1 MAKKQKNKINW
12 PALSTV
18 QFNIVPDSTF
28 NIGSGIT
35 TITPNQV
42 SQLWG
47 MPADSYEAN
56 RIPYPEKTVVNPHMG
71 QNTIIYN
78 PNTNNRDAVSL
89 DALHVMHDSPIY
101 QELYKQYVESLPQ
114 GFEPLMEAAND
125 EFGNEG
131 VTIIEKY
138 QKGLPLS
145 QEEQEVIEPIYDAL
159 LRRQFA
165 PDYMKN
171 VPHGY
176 QDKAILP
183 IIPSINMSGDEA
195 IRRYME
201 SYPLKEV
208 TITPENKHGD
218 GGPLHPDWNELSMK
232 DRAAYIRMGVANGYK
247 NIEDI
252 INVYNEFRK
261 GGAKQN
267 PRESYIYEELP
278 TLLKDAGLNV
288 RVTSGYRPVGAV
300 GTAGAR
306 SWHPRHG
313 AVDIVPQGDTT
324 FEDIENVL
332 HNHPVVRQYM
342 LSHNLGLLDESGR
355 TPESKETMRRT
366 GATGA
371 HFHIGKDSKP
381 AAAYRQRVGALQS
394 TDDNKVVYFTN
405 PFLPLEQPIESN
417 NVVIDNTPIVPLPV
431 NEAAILSA
439 NPYEEEITY
448 EKTLPEVVVRP
459 EPKIV
464 NPQAVYED
472 MQALAPALTPIEPPT
487 IPSITE
493 KVTALSNARNTFLQ
507 NELENSIMRSQLID
521 DDFSREKLRRDIEDL
536 KFYRNM
542 SAYGGKVNKFE
553 IGGPTDP
560 PVHPVLPSNAT
571 MEQAQAYD
579 KAMEEY
585 RRAYQAWKANG
596 GNQKPYTKTYVD
608 SQGRTQTFHRS
619 PKETDE
625 QYEARYNQRMSSTQ
639 ARAATNQARYQRRQ
653 AANAEGAARFNR
665 AANLVTDA
673 MQQSVDSGQ
682 QLVQDLHDAAEIQ
695 RQQKVQ
701 NFHDTAD
708 ELALGAKAALT
719 GTGIMGGFGTIGSQ
733 LGTGLLGGEG
743 VDLTTQ
749 VTTPYK
755 NWANMISQTTGL
767 NEGIAELT
775 NPGYFVPWNRIGNM
789 VEDVANYT
797 YKNVYAPWRITKA
810 MGEVKVPKGFNT
822 SVSLMGHNY
831 QYPISTSTKQARV
844 IAEDTYPLYM
854 GPKHS
859 ITEVVNLDGT
869 INPRAAMRIQHEV
882 ADNIPGAYRMENRLE
897 NPIWHVN
904 DPTTFYHTKNV
915 AQSAYSIP
923 TPEGLTKQDQMI
935 AALGHDFGKIIS
947 GDGHAKTGAA
957 LAEQVFPDI
966 TNTQLTAIREHMGTP
981 STPLGIVTKQADI
994 MNGKLWQQPRMNETP
1009 NILLEQESFIPSFL
1023 RRNVETTTPIT
1034 EESILN
1040 DLAAAKSYKESPE
1053 YQGLV
1058 QSFIEE
1064 TGHPD
1069 IPMSVFYDSRKSEI
1083 PNVILESRPEGHLGG
1098 YKYIDNRLSVDP
1110 SQAKADVP
1118 FHEGIHW
1125 QRIGEVPNVQETSPE
1140 YRAWAESFQNKAPED
1155 VQSDLFAA
1163 YYNSG
1168 QYENLQQQRQAI
1180 EDLYKQK
1187 VDDVLYED
1195 AVDSELRKPS
1205 ELAAHTF
1212 GTGKALGLKPFQEYP
1227 GMQKALEVIEKARKQ
1242 NSWLWDIKAG
1252 TEGEIK
1258 KFWKLLTG
1266 NYIPS
1271 LLIGTSTVGAMSNI
1285 NNTENEQ

>member
-165 PDYMKN
+165 PDYMRN

-183 IIPSINMSGDEA
+183 IIPSINIPGDEA

-493 KVTALSNARNTFLQ
+493 KVTALSNARNAFLQ

-536 KFYRNM
+536 RFYRNM
-542 SAYGGKVNKFE
+542 SAYGGNLFP
-553 IGGPTDP
+553 IGGPIITVNPGDRVDTDQCAAW
-560 PVHPVLPSNAT
+560 SNGLLRDNGYLVNGNAWSLGNVD
-571 MEQAQAYD
+571 MLFNGYD
-579 KAMEEY
+579 GLTRPE
-585 RRAYQAWKANG
+585 
-596 GNQKPYTKTYVD
+596 TYD
-608 SQGRTQTFHRS
+608 SR
-619 PKETDE
+619 
-625 QYEARYNQRMSSTQ
+625 
-639 ARAATNQARYQRRQ
+639 
-653 AANAEGAARFNR
+653 
-665 AANLVTDA
+665 LVTDYNHA
-673 MQQSVDSGQ
+673 ATDNVFKNFDSKTLDTSKPYVVNMYYNNSPAQEEAYNNGKGVTGTHTGVLTFDPEVKKWYVTHNIHGNIHQEPFGELQKSSSPYGVTAIYAPREKGVWNRVKGFLGFADGGQ
-682 QLVQDLHDAAEIQ
+682 MNTYQTGGPKGRQNITNLSTWDEMAAEVPFYYTLG
-695 RQQKVQ
+695 KLLDPTGV
-701 NFHDTAD
+701 TGYAD
-708 ELALGAKAALT
+708 AKEAISEYNT
-719 GTGIMGGFGTIGSQ
+719 NPT
-733 LGTGLLGGEG
+733 LGTGYNAVMETLGSLPLINKAG
-743 VDLTTQ
+743 
-749 VTTPYK
+749 K
-755 NWANMISQTTGL
+755 AIK
-767 NEGIAELT
+767 
-775 NPGYFVPWNRIGNM
+775 
-789 VEDVANYT
+789 VA
-797 YKNVYAPWRITKA
+797 
-810 MGEVKVPKGFNT
+810 
-822 SVSLMGHNY
+822 
-831 QYPISTSTKQARV
+831 
-844 IAEDTYPLYM
+844 
-854 GPKHS
+854 
-859 ITEVVNLDGT
+859 
-869 INPRAAMRIQHEV
+869 
-882 ADNIPGAYRMENRLE
+882 
-897 NPIWHVN
+897 
-904 DPTTFYHTKNV
+904 
-915 AQSAYSIP
+915 
-923 TPEGLTKQDQMI
+923 
-935 AALGHDFGKIIS
+935 
-947 GDGHAKTGAA
+947 
-957 LAEQVFPDI
+957 
-966 TNTQLTAIREHMGTP
+966 
-981 STPLGIVTKQADI
+981 
-994 MNGKLWQQPRMNETP
+994 
-1009 NILLEQESFIPSFL
+1009 
-1023 RRNVETTTPIT
+1023 
-1034 EESILN
+1034 
-1040 DLAAAKSYKESPE
+1040 
-1053 YQGLV
+1053 QGLV
-1058 QSFIEE
+1058 NGQGVLNDWNYAKEMQDAYNKELVIDYWDNTVKPRGEASKHNEQMKKKMSYTDVNHLPSFE
-1064 TGHPD
+1064 
-1069 IPMSVFYDSRKSEI
+1069 
-1083 PNVILESRPEGHLGG
+1083 LAPEGAKIGQVLPNYSINHRIVSR
-1098 YKYIDNRLSVDP
+1098 YK
-1110 SQAKADVP
+1110 K
-1118 FHEGIHW
+1118 
-1125 QRIGEVPNVQETSPE
+1125 
-1140 YRAWAESFQNKAPED
+1140 
-1155 VQSDLFAA
+1155 
-1163 YYNSG
+1163 
-1168 QYENLQQQRQAI
+1168 
-1180 EDLYKQK
+1180 
-1187 VDDVLYED
+1187 
-1195 AVDSELRKPS
+1195 
-1205 ELAAHTF
+1205 
-1212 GTGKALGLKPFQEYP
+1212 
-1227 GMQKALEVIEKARKQ
+1227 
-1242 NSWLWDIKAG
+1242 
-1252 TEGEIK
+1252 
-1258 KFWKLLTG
+1258 
-1266 NYIPS
+1266 
-1271 LLIGTSTVGAMSNI
+1271 
-1285 NNTENEQ
+1285 